1 MYSLDCE
8 YYEREFETL
17 DELINN
23 VMKSG
28 MDPNYEITKN
38 GVDTGVMIVEL
49 IMDQIEKAEAHI
61 RNH

>member
-8 YYEREFETL
+8 YYDREFDTL

-23 VMKSG
+23 VIETG

-38 GVDTGVMIVEL
+38 GVGTGEDIVEL
-49 IMDQIEKAEAHI
+49 IIY
-61 RNH
+61 